1 MPSAI
6 SGGPEAAGLPFL
18 NLNGK
23 IWFGH
28 VHKAAGNSMTLLI
41 ESSPGVISCN
51 TTSASFSSR
60 MFTAA
65 YIPKGIGE
73 ERRWT
78 QSEAMWR
85 LAQWWFDPHPNCT
98 FGTAEIAGLG
108 GLHASVRDEW
118 ASTAGRDLPA
128 ARSGAASPAE
138 PALITVYRDPVDL
151 CRSYWRQRFRKSPA
165 GMQRTNPEW
174 FVREC
179 CSEYLTRAFFRRP
192 GDPRPGANTTTPID
206 PGEVLRWLDSRRVFL
221 GLSDLFGVSTCL
233 YWFQSGQLQRFSAEC
248 ACGGISDPIHENTG
262 LTTIPQ
268 LNVSDE
274 FILAHA
280 VNSSLLYRAIRAE
293 FLARVRR
300 VEAVTGVQLLCV
312 NSTYT

>member
-192 GDPRPGANTTTPID
+192 GDPRPGANTTPPPSIRGRCSVGWTA
-206 PGEVLRWLDSRRVFL
+206 GAFSL
-221 GLSDLFGVSTCL
+221 G
-233 YWFQSGQLQRFSAEC
+233 
-248 ACGGISDPIHENTG
+248 
-262 LTTIPQ
+262 
-268 LNVSDE
+268 
-274 FILAHA
+274 
-280 VNSSLLYRAIRAE
+280 
-293 FLARVRR
+293 
-300 VEAVTGVQLLCV
+300 
-312 NSTYT
+312 